1 MSDLIDRLERAGP
14 DDEVMVLT
22 GAEAAALREKHP
34 WHAHRIRAV
43 TEPTI
48 SSPRGDLYVAEGVTA

>member
-1 MSDLIDRLERAGP
+1 MSDLIDRLERGGP

-48 SSPRGDLYVAEGVTA
+48 S